1 MSMMSEFKEFAMR
14 GNMVDLAVGIVV
26 GGAFGGVVK
35 SLVDDVLMPPLGL
48 LIGGVDFKNIA
59 ITLREATVATA
70 TTPAAP
76 AVVLGIGAFVN
87 ALVNFT
93 ILAFAVFMVIKAMN
107 HMAQKTVARP
117 VASTKPV

>member
-1 MSMMSEFKEFAMR
+1 MSMASEFKEFALR

-48 LIGGVDFKNIA
+48 LISGVDFKNIA
-59 ITLREATVATA
+59 ITLREATAATA
-70 TTPAAP
+70 TAPATA
-76 AVVLGIGAFVN
+76 AVVLNIGAFIS
-87 ALVNFT
+87 ALINFG

-107 HMAQKTVARP
+107 HMADKTIARP

>member
-1 MSMMSEFKEFAMR
+1 MGMVQEFKEFAMR

-35 SLVDDVLMPPLGL
+35 SLVDDVLMPPIGL

-59 ITLREATVATA
+59 ITLREGTAATA
-70 TTPAAP
+70 TTPAVP

-107 HMAQKTVARP
+107 HMAQKAVARP

>member
-1 MSMMSEFKEFAMR
+1 MGMMQEFKEFAMR

-48 LIGGVDFKNIA
+48 LIGGVDFKDLA
-59 ITLREATVATA
+59 VTLRAATA
-70 TTPAAP
+70 DAP
-76 AVVLGIGAFVN
+76 AVMLKYGVFIN
-87 ALVNFT
+87 TLVNFT
-93 ILAFAVFMVIKAMN
+93 IMAFAVFIVIKAMN
-107 HMAQKTVARP
+107 HMAEKTVAKP